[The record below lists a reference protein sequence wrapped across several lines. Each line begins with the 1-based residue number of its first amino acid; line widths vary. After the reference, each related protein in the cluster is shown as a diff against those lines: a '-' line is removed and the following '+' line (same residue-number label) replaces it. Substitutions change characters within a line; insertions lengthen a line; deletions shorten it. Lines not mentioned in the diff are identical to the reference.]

1 MLKWLETLPISEWIA
16 TSDLGYPLLL
26 SVHSMGMAIVVGIMV
41 MLDVR
46 LLGSAKAIPI
56 GMFERLVPLAWG
68 GFALNLVSGVLLFM
82 SMAPRLAI
90 NWPFLCKL
98 ATILVAGLI
107 SWLLWKSIRRDADG
121 RSLDGLVGVSA
132 SGEAEG
138 AEVLS
143 VSPRTRSL
151 AILSIAAW
159 ALAILFGRLIAYVL
173 DALMLSGDF

>member
-1 MLKWLETLPISEWIA
+1 MLEWLEALPISEWIA
-16 TSDLGYPLLL
+16 TSDMGYPLLL

-56 GMFERLVPLAWG
+56 GVFERLVPVAWG

-82 SMAPRLAI
+82 SLAPKLAI

-98 ATILVAGLI
+98 ATIIIAGLI
-107 SWLLWKSIRRDADG
+107 SWLLWKSVRRDAGG
-121 RSLDGLVGVSA
+121 RALDELVGVSRP
-132 SGEAEG
+132 GEASTLEL
-138 AEVLS
+138 LS

-151 AILSIAAW
+151 AILSITAW

-173 DALMLSGDF
+173 DALMLSGEF

>member
-1 MLKWLETLPISEWIA
+1 MLEWLEALPISEWIA
-16 TSDLGYPLLL
+16 TSDMGYPLLL

-46 LLGSAKAIPI
+46 LLGSAKVIPI

-68 GFALNLVSGVLLFM
+68 GFTLNVVSGVLLFM

-90 NWPFLCKL
+90 NWPFLSKL

-107 SWLLWKSIRRDADG
+107 SWLLWKSIRQDAGG
-121 RSLDGLVGVSA
+121 RPLDEMVGVA
-132 SGEAEG
+132 SVGEAAREELL
-138 AEVLS
+138 A
-143 VSPRTRSL
+143 VSKRTRCL
-151 AILSIAAW
+151 ALLSIAAW

-173 DALMLSGDF
+173 DALLLSGEF